1 MSFKVK
7 TNVCKHLPS
16 NKDDHSKRLHSQNIP
31 CKLSSSE
38 ISGLIQCCDVDA
50 VVNKTCGTDNLFC
63 VQWLLTYYWSV
74 ATWPSVVVLFK
85 RFWWIILFVFVI
97 SSKLQ
102 CWHIRFH
109 ATFGVVPITQYENHN
124 QTTQK
129 YSVIM
134 QGAEKNWPVA
144 CQETAAFYTAGNQ
157 VTFKAILLLQIFLIR
172 LYLYTERKGE
182 NWGM

>member
-1 MSFKVK
+1 MSFKVR

-16 NKDDHSKRLHSQNIP
+16 NKDDHSKRIHSQNIP

-85 RFWWIILFVFVI
+85 RFWWIILFVFI

-102 CWHIRFH
+102 CWHKISCHIWSCTNNTIWRSQSNNSKIFCNN
-109 ATFGVVPITQYENHN
+109 AGGWKELACSLPRNSSFL
-124 QTTQK
+124 
-129 YSVIM
+129 YS
-134 QGAEKNWPVA
+134 
-144 CQETAAFYTAGNQ
+144 
-157 VTFKAILLLQIFLIR
+157 
-172 LYLYTERKGE
+172 RKSGYF
-182 NWGM
+182 